1 MPRKSQRLLGLGEVS
16 SDESS
21 RQDGT
26 EETNTAACQ
35 RRTSKRRPAGLTNM
49 DAAENYTTRT
59 CRENPANQ
67 STMRAIAAPPAG
79 GGPRSY
85 WEAKFTGTPPC
96 SSSNS
101 DSDIS
106 TVAEPTGLT
115 YAQGTGL
122 PSLSLTLLL
131 VAALLVKRK
140 LSENRK
146 LLLVSLCVIVGTGL
160 LYLIGSEIYSC
171 KTDGRLVLLL
181 QKQLKK
187 AENERKWMD
196 KRNRVT
202 ERKLREM
209 VKVATALLEQGTFE
223 SEGEDLC
230 EEDGEA
236 GAPHQKWLTEQ
247 SLSRRC
253 KERKEHHP

>member
-202 ERKLREM
+202 E
-209 VKVATALLEQGTFE
+209 
-223 SEGEDLC
+223 GEDLC